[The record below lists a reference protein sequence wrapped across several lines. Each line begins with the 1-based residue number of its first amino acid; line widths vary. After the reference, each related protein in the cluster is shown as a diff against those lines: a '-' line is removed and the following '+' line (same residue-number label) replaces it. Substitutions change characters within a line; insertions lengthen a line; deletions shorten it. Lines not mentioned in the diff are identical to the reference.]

1 MKMNMKDVETAF
13 RDYWKIAEHYGKQ
26 IELDKLKE
34 ECGELVDAI
43 REHET
48 MKTSGALEHM
58 QEECADVLLCIA
70 HIGYLTGGTTRIL
83 YHVRMKIERQFKRM
97 SAEAREAVRRRI
109 E

>member
-1 MKMNMKDVETAF
+1 MKIKTKDIETAF
-13 RDYWKIAEHYGKQ
+13 RGYWKIAEHYGKQ

-43 REHET
+43 KEDET
-48 MKTSGALEHM
+48 MKTSKSLEHLW
-58 QEECADVLLCIA
+58 EECADVLLCIA
-70 HIGYLTGGTTRIL
+70 HIGYLTGGTARIL

-97 SAEAREAVRRRI
+97 SAEASEAVRRRI